1 MIHIAAGYIVLY
13 SRIKT
18 LKYYLFYRIFIVL
31 IVIIKNIDLPRK

>member
-1 MIHIAAGYIVLY
+1 MIYIAAGYIVLY
-13 SRIKT
+13 KLIKT